1 VRVIRI
7 EVPGCRPFWLMTTLL
22 DPTITAREIALH
34 YHRRWDI
41 EIAYDEIKT
50 HQCVTLRGQ
59 APTTFRKLPD
69 LVKQE
74 IYALAI
80 TYNLV
85 RTLISQA
92 AAEHG
97 QDPTTLGFLDAAPLL
112 TADTPDHRE
121 QKRQYLLTRL
131 ADCQIDRPRRPRV
144 NPRVVKVKMSKWAR
158 KTADHQSERRDIAA
172 QLKIVDVEMDGV
184 TA

>member
-1 VRVIRI
+1 MKADL
-7 EVPGCRPFWLMTTLL
+7 VPELVFVCDGAVWMWNL
-22 DPTITAREIALH
+22 IKLH

-59 APTTFRKLPD
+59 APTTFRSKRPD
-69 LVKQE
+69 LVQQE

-85 RTLISQA
+85 RTLIRQA

-97 QDPTTLGFLDAAPLL
+97 QDPTTLSFLDALQHILDAAPLL

-121 QKRQYLLTRL
+121 QKRQYLLTLL
-131 ADCQIDRPRRPRV
+131 ADCPIDAVPQNSLWVYASRGRPDTLNQENAMRTP
-144 NPRVVKVKMSKWAR
+144 K
-158 KTADHQSERRDIAA
+158 D
-172 QLKIVDVEMDGV
+172 
-184 TA
+184 